1 MGGVKGK
8 GLGLLSP
15 AGQVV
20 HAIPRGWKPTSL
32 SGRMPDATF
41 GHLTLLDL
49 RPKVKAMHAKAL
61 RAFLYAIITL
71 LTIIASGTRSVLTAA
86 EPVGKAGG
94 GLLLVANKGDR
105 TLGIIDPM
113 AGRQI
118 ATVAE
123 DGVTGHEVVASP
135 DGKRAF
141 VPIYGN
147 AGVGKPGTDGQL
159 LRVIDLTSRQ
169 VVGTVDFG
177 KGVRPHCAVFGPR
190 NGLLY
195 VTTELDNSVTV
206 IDPQSLKVVGT
217 IPTGQ
222 PESHML
228 AITRDGRRGYTSNV
242 GPGTVSVLD
251 LEAKKLRAVIP
262 VSGMAQRIALSVDDR
277 WVFTADQARPRLAVI
292 DTTTNAV
299 KTWVS
304 LPGVGYGTAPT
315 PDGRWLLVAMPRIN
329 QVGILDLGTMQVART
344 FAVPKAPQEV
354 LTRPDGMAAYVSC
367 DASHQVAVIDLKNWK
382 VEKLIDA
389 GPGADGLAWA
399 GRD

>member
-1 MGGVKGK
+1 MILQAHQAVATRRA
-8 GLGLLSP
+8 P
-15 AGQVV
+15 
-20 HAIPRGWKPTSL
+20 
-32 SGRMPDATF
+32 SGRGRAISY
-41 GHLTLLDL
+41 LTVLVLL
-49 RPKVKAMHAKAL
+49 
-61 RAFLYAIITL
+61 L
-71 LTIIASGTRSVLTAA
+71 LNVPGAGAGLNAA
-86 EPVGKAGG
+86 QPGGMVGG
-94 GLLLVANKGDR
+94 GLLLIANKGNQ
-105 TLGIIDPM
+105 TLVIIDPV
-113 AGRQI
+113 AGQQI

-123 DGVTGHEVVASP
+123 EGVTGHEVAASP

-147 AGVGKPGTDGQL
+147 AGVGKAGTDGRL
-159 LRVIDLTSRQ
+159 LRVIDLAARQ

-206 IDPQSLKVVGT
+206 IDPQTLKVVGT

-251 LEAKKLRAVIP
+251 LEAKKLLTVISVTP
-262 VSGMAQRIALSVDDR
+262 KAQRIALSVDDR
-277 WVFTADQARPRLAVI
+277 WVFTADQTKPQLAVI
-292 DTTTNAV
+292 DTATNGV
-299 KTWVS
+299 RSWVT

-315 PDGRWLLVAMPRIN
+315 PDGKWLVVAMPRIN
-329 QVGILDLGTMQVART
+329 QVGIVDLTTMQVVRK
-344 FAVPKAPQEV
+344 FDVPKSPQEV
-354 LTRPDGMAAYVSC
+354 LVRPDGGAAYVSC
-367 DASHQVAVIDLKNWK
+367 DASRQVAVIDLKHWT
-382 VEKLIDA
+382 VDKLIDA

-399 GRD
+399 KTD